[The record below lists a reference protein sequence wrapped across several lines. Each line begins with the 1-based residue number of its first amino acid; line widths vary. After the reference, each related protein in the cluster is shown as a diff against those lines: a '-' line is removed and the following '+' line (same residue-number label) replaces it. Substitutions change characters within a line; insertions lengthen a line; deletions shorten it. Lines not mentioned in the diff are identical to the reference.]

1 MDERERAVAVKK
13 TISVLLIL
21 LSCFS
26 LAACSGLPF
35 PAASAENDPR
45 DSKDAEQ
52 YLNTYLTAD
61 PVTLDISKW
70 SDPAA
75 KTILINT
82 MEALVRME
90 DQDGKY
96 IIASGDAAALESN
109 QDGTV
114 WTFHLKDNK
123 WDDGISV
130 TAEDYV
136 FSLRRSADPATASPN
151 RSYLSPIKN
160 FTEISEGTLP
170 VTELG
175 VKASDEKT
183 LIITLSAPMPSF
195 LSMLDAAVYYP
206 QRQDKAAEY
215 AEKYG
220 TEAQYTLCNGPFK
233 IESWNHGSSLVLVKN
248 ENYWDAEKVSL
259 TKVNFAILPKQE
271 AVDLAYANGELDAI
285 QTDQSGQM
293 KLLSAREDSKSN
305 SYPAAALT
313 FAFYNTADAVFS
325 NVNIRKAFT
334 LAFDRNKLN
343 ELCFG
348 GLRDPATGWVV
359 PGISVGT
366 TNYRLAAGNMIQK
379 IQNELTEEKITAKD
393 LLILGMEDLGLGSD
407 PTTLK
412 VTFSFPGTSDWYH
425 ALGSYLQQTYQEILG
440 VPIRISYSEWQT
452 FQSKIEKG
460 NYQIGLMAWSA
471 FYNDPYDLLSLFVS
485 KVDAIKT
492 GWSNTE
498 FDKMISNAAVEM
510 KEATRLEEYKQV
522 ETILL
527 KNECVVSPLVVSRVN
542 QFYRDYV
549 YGYATQCFSNSGLK
563 YVYTSGRK

>member
-1 MDERERAVAVKK
+1 MIEIGKIGEISCLQAGHGFAGCCRMGERERAVAVKK

-21 LSCFS
+21 LSCFF
-26 LAACSGLPF
+26 LTACSGLPF

-130 TAEDYV
+130 TAEDYI

-160 FTEISEGTLP
+160 FTEISEGKLP

-175 VKASDEKT
+175 VEASDEKT
-183 LIITLSAPMPSF
+183 LVITLSAPMPSF

-233 IESWNHGSSLVLVKN
+233 IESWNHGNSLVLVKN

-293 KLLSAREDSKSN
+293 KLLSVREDSKSN
-305 SYPAAALT
+305 SYPATALT

-325 NVNIRKAFT
+325 NVNIQKAFT
-334 LAFDRNKLN
+334 LAIDRNKLN

-348 GLRDPATGWVV
+348 GLRDPETGW
-359 PGISVGT
+359 
-366 TNYRLAAGNMIQK
+366 
-379 IQNELTEEKITAKD
+379 
-393 LLILGMEDLGLGSD
+393 
-407 PTTLK
+407 
-412 VTFSFPGTSDWYH
+412 
-425 ALGSYLQQTYQEILG
+425 
-440 VPIRISYSEWQT
+440 
-452 FQSKIEKG
+452 
-460 NYQIGLMAWSA
+460 
-471 FYNDPYDLLSLFVS
+471 
-485 KVDAIKT
+485 
-492 GWSNTE
+492 
-498 FDKMISNAAVEM
+498 
-510 KEATRLEEYKQV
+510 
-522 ETILL
+522 
-527 KNECVVSPLVVSRVN
+527 
-542 QFYRDYV
+542 
-549 YGYATQCFSNSGLK
+549 
-563 YVYTSGRK
+563 